1 MKTLR
6 EVLDELISMFLAD
19 ARMTVTT
26 LLLVAVVG
34 GLAATGYLPQ
44 IVSGLLLLVGC
55 IAILLAAVMRGA
67 RLRRSSLKL

>member
-6 EVLDELISMFLAD
+6 DVLDELISMFLAD

-34 GLAATGYLPQ
+34 GLGATGYLPQ

>member
-6 EVLDELISMFLAD
+6 DVLGQLISMFLAD

>member
-26 LLLVAVVG
+26 FLLVAVVG
-34 GLAATGYLPQ
+34 GLAATDYLPR

-55 IAILLAAVMRGA
+55 IAILLAAVTRGA
-67 RLRRSSLKL
+67 RLRRRGS

>member
-6 EVLDELISMFLAD
+6 DVLDELISMFLAD

>member
-67 RLRRSSLKL
+67 RLRRPS